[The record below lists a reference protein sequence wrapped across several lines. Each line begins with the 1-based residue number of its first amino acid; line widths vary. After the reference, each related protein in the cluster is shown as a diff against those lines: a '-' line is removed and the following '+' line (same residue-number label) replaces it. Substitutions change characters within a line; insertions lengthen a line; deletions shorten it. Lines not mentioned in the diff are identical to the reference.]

1 MDNKRYVGVLVKCK
15 DKVLLCKRNANGS
28 YPGMWSIPAGKLE
41 SDESTMDAAKR
52 EFFEETAIDIDDEKL
67 TFIGLIPRHT
77 RDGKKT
83 KGLMYVYIWEPK
95 EEIMPDLENAI
106 DGEEHTDAK
115 YFSLNEIDPLTTGMY
130 LHRLI
135 EIILEKEKK

>member
-1 MDNKRYVGVLVKCK
+1 MMETKRYVGVLVKCK

-28 YPGMWSIPAGKLE
+28 FPGMWSIPAGKLE
-41 SDESTMDAAKR
+41 DEESTMDAAKR

-67 TFIGLIPRHT
+67 TFVGLIPRHT
-77 RDGKKT
+77 RDGKKV
-83 KGLMYVYIWEPK
+83 KGLMYVYLFETEK
-95 EEIMPDLENAI
+95 EIMPDLENAI

-115 YFSLNEIDPLTTGMY
+115 YFTLKEIDPMTSGTY

-135 EIILEKEKK
+135 EIILEKI